1 MPVAQSKIQF
11 WRFLNVNHFLA
22 LFTWFTRRAT
32 SIQLN
37 GENWENHWQTEDLCH
52 RRRWIDRDSGLP
64 QASSK
69 VVCMTR
75 SPQAWCNGQCCWQYC
90 TSSNHFSWVSIAKSM
105 LFSQCMIKSFAK
117 EAVLAASLILST
129 YNLLQLEKV
138 LPRSHGG
145 PNAKKPGR
153 LPGPDLGKG
162 SAMIYPHPLHVP
174 SHLQVP
180 SRSIVF
186 SDKPTSAHE
195 SFWIV

>member
-1 MPVAQSKIQF
+1 
-11 WRFLNVNHFLA
+11 
-22 LFTWFTRRAT
+22 
-32 SIQLN
+32 
-37 GENWENHWQTEDLCH
+37 
-52 RRRWIDRDSGLP
+52 
-64 QASSK
+64 
-69 VVCMTR
+69 
-75 SPQAWCNGQCCWQYC
+75 
-90 TSSNHFSWVSIAKSM
+90 
-105 LFSQCMIKSFAK
+105 MIKSFAK

-186 SDKPTSAHE
+186 SDKEGVVTTYLRS
-195 SFWIV
+195 